1 MVRATMAKKKGLI
14 TILKRI
20 FISEAHSDKK
30 EKRRKWTFWKLK
42 VKKRLPSITAPPEN
56 GTRHEEHNEESVSD
70 VGEVSQAFCSE
81 NLEGS
86 TTSPETADMVV
97 AVVSPNREEEVHAA
111 TRIQTAFR
119 GYLARKALRALK
131 GIVQL
136 QAYIRGRA
144 VRRQAMTTL
153 KRLQSVVNI
162 QSQVCRKRT
171 QLQKDYEE
179 CKMFTEN
186 LLKVDIN
193 GQKRWDNSL
202 LTKEEARAVVM
213 SKKEAS
219 LKRERIKEYAVTHR
233 KSAESYQ
240 KRSNTNKWKYWLD
253 EWVDTQRT
261 KSKELEDLDLSLKPK
276 PNDEILNRTPRNS
289 SPRRF
294 MSSNSN
300 HRRQVSISEEEE
312 QNLAGAVT
320 SVRPTYMVATE
331 SAKAKSRSLMTSPRI
346 RSRSFD
352 TQLESYS
359 LYINK
364 LGLTSSSVGGGQ
376 SDAVLSKVKEKEEM
390 SLVDYDDSSSDDD
403 VLPSAEHK
411 AALSQPPQQKPS
423 PPKSREILSVDS
435 DLTHVLRLMN
445 TIKLKAWRSLNE
457 KEEREGLPQL
467 PDALLLLE
475 SPTLAHVS
483 GGGDHASVVA
493 AAMRKRDLNGNSS
506 SLPRRPK
513 VPRGFLPHSKNIPDT
528 SGNLLV
534 PPQLK
539 GRSNVATEDMSRLF
553 VKKRQDSSKATPPNQ
568 D

>member
-1 MVRATMAKKKGLI
+1 MAKKKGLI

-364 LGLTSSSVGGGQ
+364 LGLTSSVMSEAPSRVRVGGQ

-423 PPKSREILSVDS
+423 PPKSR
-435 DLTHVLRLMN
+435 
-445 TIKLKAWRSLNE
+445 RSLNE